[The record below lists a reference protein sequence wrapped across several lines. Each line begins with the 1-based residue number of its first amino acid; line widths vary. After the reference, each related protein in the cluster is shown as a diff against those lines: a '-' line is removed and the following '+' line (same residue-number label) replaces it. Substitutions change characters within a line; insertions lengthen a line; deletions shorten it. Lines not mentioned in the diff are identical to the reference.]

1 MNFHARLN
9 RMKEQLKKQSEILSP
24 EIKEFFP
31 EYYSKTSGILE
42 RLSNN
47 AKLHLSLIDMWK
59 NNGAK
64 TFMISHDLL
73 AAFRYTKVS
82 EHVSNADF
90 KYPFDT
96 FMLEGDPL
104 WRAPYMFGEGYREVE
119 IHNLLFLDFERRPT
133 LISMYP
139 DEDSLGFIF
148 YSCKPT
154 ALINSQD
161 VYTIY
166 SDSEGN
172 KKETDN
178 ENSRLFI
185 NCMFNVFYN
194 TVLFITDPTRSYA
207 ETEIQS
213 VKNSA
218 GYYQIN
224 KERHT
229 SKQYPYILLK
239 PPSHFKRLP
248 SQDHIQKIGVRFM
261 VRGHWRNQA
270 VGEKHREHYYKW
282 IAPFL
287 KGPEIADVIN
297 KPYKL
302 A

>member
-1 MNFHARLN
+1 MNFNSRLN
-9 RMKEQLKKQSEILSP
+9 RMKEQLKKQSEILRP
-24 EIKEFFP
+24 EIKEIAP
-31 EYYSKTSGILE
+31 EYYNKTSGILNK
-42 RLSNN
+42 LSNN
-47 AKLHLSLIDMWK
+47 ANLPLSLIDMWK

-82 EHVSNADF
+82 EHVSQADF
-90 KYPFDT
+90 RYPFDT
-96 FMLEGDPL
+96 FMIEGDPL
-104 WRAPYMFGEGYREVE
+104 WRAPYMCSEGYREVE
-119 IHNLLFLDFERRPT
+119 IHNLLFTDIERHPA

-154 ALINSQD
+154 ASINSQD

-172 KKETDN
+172 NKETDK
-178 ENSRLFI
+178 ENGRLFI

-194 TVLFITDPTRSYA
+194 TVLFITDPTRSSA

-229 SKQYPYILLK
+229 SREYPFILLK
-239 PPSHFKRLP
+239 PPSYFKRLP
-248 SQDHIQKIGVRFM
+248 SQDHIRKIGVRFM

-270 VGEKHREHYYKW
+270 FGEKFSEHRPTW
-282 IAPFL
+282 IAPYW
-287 KGPEIADVIN
+287 KGPEIGDVIN
-297 KPYKL
+297 KPYIVK
-302 A
+302 